1 MNASDTIYALS
12 SGALPSGV
20 AVLRISGAGSGM
32 VLETLFGSIPAPRR
46 LAYGPIGRAERPI
59 DMGMVVFFPGPASAT
74 GEDCAELHLH
84 GSVAVL
90 KAAKESLASIPGLRE
105 AEPGEFTLRAFHHGR
120 MDLTEV
126 ESLSHLIEAETEAQR
141 LQALSGV
148 NGAIRDACLA
158 WRARLQSLRASIEA
172 ELDFSDQD
180 DVPESADLTDEIAA
194 LAGEMKRFESGLRDA
209 EIVRQ
214 GFRVAIVGAPNAG
227 KSSLLN
233 ALAKRDVAI
242 VTSEPG
248 TTRDLIEVSLDLGGY
263 KVILTDTAGLR
274 DASSEAE
281 RIGVERARDAA
292 RSADLVLLVRE
303 PGGADVAVDSSRRTI
318 RIASKVDLGNAVDFD
333 IAISVAT
340 GEGIDMLI
348 ERLKMELEAGGARR
362 NGLPV
367 TARQAG
373 YVRRAEAHLGDAL
386 AAPLPELRAEHLRLA
401 AEEIGRVVGIG
412 DTEDMLG
419 EIFGRFCIGK

>member
-1 MNASDTIYALS
+1 
-12 SGALPSGV
+12 
-20 AVLRISGAGSGM
+20 
-32 VLETLFGSIPAPRR
+32 
-46 LAYGPIGRAERPI
+46 
-59 DMGMVVFFPGPASAT
+59 MVVFFPGPASAT

-105 AEPGEFTLRAFHHGR
+105 AEPGEFTLRAFHNGR

-141 LQALSGV
+141 LQALSGI

>member
-20 AVLRISGAGSGM
+20 AVLRISGAGSR
-32 VLETLFGSIPAPRR
+32 VALETLFGSIPAPRR

-59 DMGMVVFFPGPASAT
+59 DMGMVVFFPGPATAT

-141 LQALSGV
+141 LQALSGI

>member
-141 LQALSGV
+141 LQALSGI

-263 KVILTDTAGLR
+263 KVIVTDTAGLR

>member
-141 LQALSGV
+141 LQALSGI